1 MGHLGKFTLDNICK
15 HLNIILETHHRAVD
29 DATATGKIFVE
40 FISMLK
46 EKDIT
51 DLDQVNEFA
60 NDNVDLIKK
69 DACIMELFWLRII
82 QGVLI

>member
-1 MGHLGKFTLDNICK
+1 
-15 HLNIILETHHRAVD
+15 
-29 DATATGKIFVE
+29 
-40 FISMLK
+40 MLK